1 MAQTATYLAIAK
13 KSIASTNGLYQALTD
28 IDENNLDPI
37 PLHLRNASNKV
48 MKSLGYGQ
56 GHVRY
61 PWLVEKQTGAK
72 VIQEYLPKNLKGR
85 KYYVPD
91 WK

>member
-1 MAQTATYLAIAK
+1 
-13 KSIASTNGLYQALTD
+13 
-28 IDENNLDPI
+28 
-37 PLHLRNASNKV
+37 LRNAPNKL

-61 PWLVEKQTGAK
+61 PWKVEKQTGK
-72 VIQEYLPKNLKGR
+72 KIIQEYLPKNLKGK
-85 KYYVPD
+85 KYYVVD